1 MDILDSNIIIALITF
16 VGVVIGNIFTY
27 KKSKEDRE
35 AGLADASKAEEE
47 RWGRLMDRLDSFEN
61 DLKEHGKKLDKHNG
75 FEGRIIALEVIAE
88 WMQKENSKKH
98 GDNS

>member
-1 MDILDSNIIIALITF
+1 MGTIDASIYVALITLL
-16 VGVVIGNIFTY
+16 GVVISNIFTY
-27 KKSKEDRE
+27 RKSKSDRE
-35 AGLADASKAEEE
+35 AGIADTRKAEEE

-88 WMQKENSKKH
+88 WMQKENSKNQGEH
-98 GDNS
+98 S